1 MFVNFSDLP
10 GSQNLFLDYLN
21 EFDNVNKFFSKN
33 FRDID
38 NYADHFKEL
47 STSEKCNRQNL
58 IEIIKNQYKDFK
70 VSKQTEI
77 NIDLFESKRTLAVV
91 TGQQLGLFGGPLYTI
106 YKTIT
111 AIKLALW
118 LKENFEG
125 YNFIP
130 VFWLEGDDHDFDEIR
145 SLNIIANDNSIKQIT
160 YDKEVPEGLNRGP
173 VASLKL
179 NDSFNE
185 LISEI
190 KEDLRET
197 DFTKELFEV
206 IEKCYYSGSTFSIAM
221 KNLLLRLFDE
231 YGLIIFDPADRK
243 VKESLKPLFENE
255 ITNFAKSSALL
266 VERSA
271 ELEELYHAQVKV
283 KPINLFYNEGNERL
297 LIEPVEDEFR
307 LKGKRKKI
315 SKEEILSEI
324 DNHPEKF
331 SPNVLLRPICQD
343 TLLPTAFYIGGPSEI
358 SYFAQLTPLYK
369 LNNLVQPIIY
379 PRASA
384 VIIEKQFSNLLA
396 KYKLNYT
403 DLFRDESSLNEKVL
417 SKISDFASNDLF
429 DGIEK
434 IYSEEFNKL
443 NSRIEIIDKN
453 LMMVSEKTL
462 SKIIQLLNNLKDKT
476 KEAEIRKHDVA
487 IKQLEKM
494 RNNLFPLNNLQER
507 ELNFIHFANKYG
519 IDFVKLLFNQLKINK
534 FEHQIIEI

>member
-1 MFVNFSDLP
+1 
-10 GSQNLFLDYLN
+10 
-21 EFDNVNKFFSKN
+21 
-33 FRDID
+33 
-38 NYADHFKEL
+38 
-47 STSEKCNRQNL
+47 
-58 IEIIKNQYKDFK
+58 
-70 VSKQTEI
+70 
-77 NIDLFESKRTLAVV
+77 LAVV
-91 TGQQLGLFGGPLYTI
+91 TGQQLGFFGGPLYTL
-106 YKTIT
+106 YKTIS

-145 SLNIIANDNSIKQIT
+145 SLNIIANDNSIKELT
-160 YDKEVPEGLNRGP
+160 YDKEIANDLNRGP

-185 LISEI
+185 LLGEI
-190 KEDLRET
+190 KENLRET
-197 DFTKELFEV
+197 DFTKDLFEL
-206 IEKCYYSGSTFSIAM
+206 IEKCYYIGSTFNISM
-221 KNLLLRLFDE
+221 KKLLILLFDE
-231 YGLIIFDPADRK
+231 YGLVVFDPTDKK
-243 VKESLKPLFENE
+243 VKESLKPIFQNE
-255 ITNFAKSSALL
+255 VTNFSKSSALL

-283 KPINLFYNEGNERL
+283 KPINLFYNDGNERL
-297 LIEPVEDEFR
+297 LIEPVENEFR
-307 LKGKRKKI
+307 LKGKRKKF
-315 SKEEILSEI
+315 SKEEILNEI
-324 DNHPEKF
+324 ENNPEKF

-358 SYFAQLTPLYK
+358 SYFAQLTPLYE

-384 VIIEKQFSNLLA
+384 VIIEKQFSNLLS
-396 KYKLNYT
+396 KYQLNYT

-429 DGIEK
+429 EGIEK
-434 IYSEEFNKL
+434 TYSDEFNKL

-462 SKIIQLLNNLKDKT
+462 SKILQLLNNLKDKT

-487 IKQLEKM
+487 IKQLMK
-494 RNNLFPLNNLQER
+494 NNLYPLNNLQER
-507 ELNFIHFANKYG
+507 ELSFIHFTNKYG